1 MHLHILGIGGT
12 FMGGLAQLA
21 QASGHRV
28 TGCDTAVYPPMS
40 DQLRLA
46 GIDPMEGFA
55 VDQLAL
61 RPDCFV
67 IGNVVT
73 RGNPLMEA
81 ILDSDA
87 PFVSG
92 PQWLH
97 RNILGGRDVLA
108 VAGTHG
114 KTTTASMLAWILQH
128 AGAQP
133 GFLIGGVPND
143 FGTSARIGSGRSFV
157 IEADEYDTAFF
168 DKRSK
173 FVHYFPRVAVLNNL
187 EFDHADIFADLA
199 AIETQF
205 HHLIRCIRASG
216 RLIVNGADAALG
228 RVLER
233 GCWSAVDRFN
243 VPEGWHA
250 ARVEEGRVHAFDVLA
265 GATGHG
271 RLELPLAG
279 EHNRCNALAAIAAA
293 SAIGIAPGRAIEAL
307 RAFSGVRRRL
317 EVAGEAFGVT
327 VYDDFAHHPTA
338 IETTLQG
345 LRRRTAGGSA
355 ASSARLLA
363 VFEPRSNTMRLGSMR
378 QALIDSLRLADR
390 VFCYAPREGRRAVA
404 WDASEALSA
413 VQGAVVAD
421 DLDVLAAQVAETAR
435 PGDQVVVMSNGGFGG
450 MPRRILDRLAR
461 RTPTPVGK
469 GG

>member
-21 QASGHRV
+21 QATGHRV
-28 TGCDTAVYPPMS
+28 TGCDAAVYPPMS

-46 GIDPMEGFA
+46 GIDPIEGFSA
-55 VDQLAL
+55 DQLSL

-87 PFVSG
+87 PFASG
-92 PQWLH
+92 PEWLH
-97 RNILGGRDVLA
+97 RNVLGARDVLA

-128 AGAQP
+128 AGAAP

-143 FGTSARIGSGRSFV
+143 FGISARIGGGTSFV

-205 HHLIRCIRASG
+205 HHFIRCIRASG
-216 RLIVNGADAALG
+216 RLIVNGADAALS
-228 RVLER
+228 RVLQR

-243 VPEGWHA
+243 VPDGWHA
-250 ARVEEGRVHAFDVLA
+250 ERIEEGRVHEFDIRDA
-265 GATGHG
+265 TTGHG
-271 RLELPLAG
+271 RVQLPLSG
-279 EHNRCNALAAIAAA
+279 EHNRSNALAAIAAA
-293 SAIGIAPGRAIEAL
+293 SAAGIAPERAILAL

-327 VYDDFAHHPTA
+327 VYDDFAHHPSA
-338 IETTLQG
+338 IEATLKG
-345 LRRRTAGGSA
+345 LRRRIGDAA
-355 ASSARLLA
+355 ASRLIA

-378 QALIDSLRLADR
+378 QALVDSLRLADR

-404 WDASEALSA
+404 WDAGEALRELD
-413 VQGAVVAD
+413 GACVAD
-421 DLDVLAAQVAETAR
+421 DLDALASQVSQASR
-435 PGDQVVVMSNGGFGG
+435 PGDHVVVMSNGGFGG

-461 RTPTPVGK
+461 RTEAGPGVAT
-469 GG
+469 